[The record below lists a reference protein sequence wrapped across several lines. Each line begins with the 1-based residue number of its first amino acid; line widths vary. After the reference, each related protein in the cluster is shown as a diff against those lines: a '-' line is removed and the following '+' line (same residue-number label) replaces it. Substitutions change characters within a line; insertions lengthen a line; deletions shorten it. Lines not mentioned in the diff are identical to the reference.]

1 VSRKSSEFEV
11 VCTETVKVR
20 NEKLLAMPDG
30 LARGFVLELEVGT
43 DHKQCALCEVQLS
56 SQGFR

>member
-1 VSRKSSEFEV
+1 VYRKSSEFEV
-11 VCTETVKVR
+11 VCAETVKVR

-30 LARGFVLELEVGT
+30 LARGFVLELEEGT
-43 DHKQCALCEVQLS
+43 DNKQCALCEVQLS